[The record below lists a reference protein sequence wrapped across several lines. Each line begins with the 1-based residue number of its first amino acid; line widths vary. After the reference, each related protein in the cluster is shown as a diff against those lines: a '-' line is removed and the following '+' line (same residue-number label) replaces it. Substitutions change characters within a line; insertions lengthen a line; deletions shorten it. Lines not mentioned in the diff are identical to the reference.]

1 MGFIMKSS
9 AKFLLTTASA
19 LLLSA
24 NALAA
29 DFTFTTPTLA
39 LPATSGNGL
48 TGQLW
53 TNVDPNTDTLAQAQ
67 AIIAGGYATANFLA
81 TTIDYPVGPAGSTSV
96 FSTYGA
102 VLDATAQATLDNTAV
117 LPDDVLNTVMRFAG
131 FFGVQSA
138 NEVWTFTLPSD
149 DGSALDIQGTRVL
162 NNDGIHAFSG
172 PTRTVEFTMPGLYAM
187 NVLFFESQPSDWG
200 LELRGGLNGATPT
213 TAISSRLYNLIT
225 YADPNDDRLG
235 SIQPNNSVPEPASLP
250 LLGAALLG
258 AFAYLRRR

>member
-1 MGFIMKSS
+1 MKSS

-19 LLLSA
+19 LLLSV

-29 DFTFTTPTLA
+29 DYTFTTPTLA

-131 FFGVQSA
+131 FFGVQRA
-138 NEVWTFTLPSD
+138 NKVWTF
-149 DGSALDIQGTRVL
+149 
-162 NNDGIHAFSG
+162 
-172 PTRTVEFTMPGLYAM
+172 
-187 NVLFFESQPSDWG
+187 
-200 LELRGGLNGATPT
+200 
-213 TAISSRLYNLIT
+213 
-225 YADPNDDRLG
+225 
-235 SIQPNNSVPEPASLP
+235 
-250 LLGAALLG
+250 
-258 AFAYLRRR
+258 